1 MGQKY
6 LIDTNVLIDAQM
18 NRMPTKGMKFL
29 ENVIN
34 EHFIISFITFIEYPV
49 FVFATP

>member
-18 NRMPTKGMKFL
+18 NRLPGK
-29 ENVIN
+29 VIN
-34 EHFIISFITFIEYPV
+34 
-49 FVFATP
+49 FVFRKKEVSLQHQIN